1 MTQIRFNVT
10 ALDCPDPMAL
20 ADFYARLTGSTVE
33 PLGDFPPG
41 DVEWIEL
48 LSEGKPTLGFQKVN
62 AFVAPTWPEGPVPQQ
77 IHVDFAVDDLD
88 AAEQLA
94 LSLGASKAAFQPGTT
109 FRVFLDPVGHPFCLV
124 LDH

>member
-1 MTQIRFNVT
+1 
-10 ALDCPDPMAL
+10 MAL